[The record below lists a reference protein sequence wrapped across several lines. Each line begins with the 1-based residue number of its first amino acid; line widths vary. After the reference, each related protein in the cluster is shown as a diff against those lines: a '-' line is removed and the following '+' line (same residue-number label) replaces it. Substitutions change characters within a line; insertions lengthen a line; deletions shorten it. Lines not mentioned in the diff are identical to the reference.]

1 MAIPLATTTIT
12 VERVALLATADPY
25 DAATASPETV
35 ATGVRAHL
43 SSPGGL
49 ETQRGQSAQE
59 DVAWRLACDP
69 CDMTNDCVVVD
80 DATGDRFEIEWARL
94 RTGLGVDHIEAAL
107 RQVTGV
113 V

>member
-1 MAIPLATTTIT
+1 MIPLATTTIT
-12 VERVALLATADPY
+12 VERTELLATADPY
-25 DAATASPETV
+25 DAVTANPETV
-35 ATGVRAHL
+35 ASGVRAHL
-43 SSPGGL
+43 SAPGGI
-49 ETQRGQSAQE
+49 ERQRGQSQQE

-69 CDMTNDCVVVD
+69 CEMTADCIVVD

-94 RTGLGVDHIEAAL
+94 RTGLGIDHIEASL

>member
-1 MAIPLATTTIT
+1 MIPLATTTIT
-12 VERVALLATADPY
+12 VERTALLATDDPY
-25 DAATASPETV
+25 DTPTASPETV
-35 ATGVRAHL
+35 ASGVRAHL
-43 SSPGGL
+43 STPGGF
-49 ETQRGQSAQE
+49 EVQRGATQQE

-69 CDMTNDCVVVD
+69 CDMTADCVVVD

-94 RTGLGVDHIEAAL
+94 RTGLGIDHIEAGL

>member
-12 VERVALLATADPY
+12 VERTILLATDDPY
-25 DAATASPETV
+25 DTATANPETV
-35 ATGVRAHL
+35 ASGVRAHL

-49 ETQRGQSAQE
+49 ELQRGQSAQE
-59 DVAWRLACDP
+59 DVVWRLACDP
-69 CDMTNDCVVVD
+69 CDLTHDCVIVD

-94 RTGLGVDHIEAAL
+94 RTGLGIDHIEAGL